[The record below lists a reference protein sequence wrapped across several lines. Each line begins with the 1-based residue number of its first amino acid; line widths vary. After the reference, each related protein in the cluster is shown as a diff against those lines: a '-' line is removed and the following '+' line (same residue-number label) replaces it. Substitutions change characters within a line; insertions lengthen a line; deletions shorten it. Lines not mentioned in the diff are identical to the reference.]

1 MKNPILLICLILI
14 YYAGHAQKVAA
25 LPDKYKILI
34 GEQIQLQVFGDFP
47 KGQSFIWFTADTID
61 HFEVMQK
68 SKVDT
73 IDNDAAGTIT
83 VKQTLIITSWDS
95 GKWEFPSL
103 VMGSVVTAP
112 FTVEVGYSP
121 MDINQP
127 YHDIKDILPV
137 QKPKD
142 SKWYWYFIFVVV
154 LIALFMLFFPPEKK
168 KVVDK
173 SIFVP
178 DMGAYQK
185 AMFDLDQLESSPV
198 EDDKAYYTKLI
209 HVFREYLH
217 KRKNIQSYS
226 KTTDDLGV
234 QMKQLDLDPSQ
245 YTTLLQVLRMS
256 DLVKYAKFQSTAE
269 DQQTAVRTIRNTIM
283 SIENPNAVQ
292 LVSKY

>member
-1 MKNPILLICLILI
+1 MKNPILLFCLMFI
-14 YYAGHAQKVAA
+14 YYAAPAQKVAA

-47 KGQSFIWFTADTID
+47 KGGNFTWFTADSIN
-61 HFEVMQK
+61 HFEVLQK
-68 SKVDT
+68 SEVDT

-83 VKQTLIITSWDS
+83 LKQTLVITSWDS

-103 VMGSVVTAP
+103 VMGSAFTAP

-121 MDINQP
+121 MDVNQP

-142 SKWYWYFIFVVV
+142 SKWYWYFIFVIV

-173 SIFVP
+173 TIFVP

-185 AMFDLDQLESSPV
+185 ALFDLDQLEASQV
-198 EDDKAYYTKLI
+198 DNDKIYYTKLI
-209 HVFREYLH
+209 QVFREYLH
-217 KRKNIQSYS
+217 KRKNIQSFS
-226 KTTDDLGV
+226 KTTDDLGI
-234 QMKQLDLDPSQ
+234 QMKNLKLDPAQ
-245 YTTLLQVLRMS
+245 YTSLLQVLKMS
-256 DLVKYAKFQSTAE
+256 DLVKYAKFQSVSDE
-269 DQQTAVRTIRNTIM
+269 KKNAVRTVRNTIM
-283 SIENPNAVQ
+283 SIENPNAV
-292 LVSKY
+292 

>member
-1 MKNPILLICLILI
+1 MKNPILLICLIFMNCAAI
-14 YYAGHAQKVAA
+14 AQKVAA

-47 KGQSFIWFTADTID
+47 KGENFNWFTADTIE

-73 IDNDAAGTIT
+73 IQNDAAGTIT

-103 VMGSVVTAP
+103 VMGTVVTAP

-121 MDINQP
+121 MDANQP

-168 KVVDK
+168 KVIDK

-185 AMFDLDQLESSPV
+185 AMFDLEQLEVSPV
-198 EDDKAYYTKLI
+198 DDDKVYYTKLI
-209 HVFREYLH
+209 QIFREYLH

-226 KTTDDLGV
+226 KTTDDLGI
-234 QMKQLDLDPSQ
+234 QMKKLELDPTE
-245 YTTLLQVLRMS
+245 YTSLLQVLRMS
-256 DLVKYAKFQSTAE
+256 DMVKFAKFQSTSE
-269 DQQTAVRTIRNTIM
+269 ERKNAVRTVRNTIM

>member
-1 MKNPILLICLILI
+1 
-14 YYAGHAQKVAA
+14 
-25 LPDKYKILI
+25 
-34 GEQIQLQVFGDFP
+34 
-47 KGQSFIWFTADTID
+47 
-61 HFEVMQK
+61 
-68 SKVDT
+68 VDT

-121 MDINQP
+121 MDPNQP

-168 KVVDK
+168 KVVDQ

-185 AMFDLDQLESSPV
+185 AMFDLDQLETATV
-198 EDDKAYYTKLI
+198 GDDKIYYTKLI
-209 HVFREYLH
+209 QIFREYLY
-217 KRKNIQSYS
+217 KRKNIQSFS
-226 KTTDDLGV
+226 KTTDDLAV
-234 QMKQLDLDPSQ
+234 QMKNLELDPGQ

-256 DLVKYAKFQSTAE
+256 DLVKYAKFQSNSE
-269 DQQTAVRTIRNTIM
+269 DQKTAVTTIRNTIK
-283 SIENPNAVQ
+283 SIENPNAV
-292 LVSKY
+292 